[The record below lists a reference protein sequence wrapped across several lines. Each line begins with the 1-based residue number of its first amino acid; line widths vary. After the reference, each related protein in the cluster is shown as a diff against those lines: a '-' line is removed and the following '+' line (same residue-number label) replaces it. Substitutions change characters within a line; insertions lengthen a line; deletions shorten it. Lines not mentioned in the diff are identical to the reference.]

1 MINIQLVVGRK
12 VHRRD
17 NDDTEAP
24 EPDQTQIPSH
34 PGIKYSARGIPHSD
48 IQNILDRGNPI
59 KLININGNLWK
70 WGCPKDTK
78 VMTTLCEK
86 HVCKQMFNHR
96 YLCFLLDV
104 QCVCKNM
111 SIIPR
116 GWLPDK
122 ALTQGCSDRKET
134 V

>member
-70 WGCPKDTK
+70 WGCPKATIGHD
-78 VMTTLCEK
+78 L
-86 HVCKQMFNHR
+86 HVAPYTSSNT
-96 YLCFLLDV
+96 FL
-104 QCVCKNM
+104 QK
-111 SIIPR
+111 
-116 GWLPDK
+116 K
-122 ALTQGCSDRKET
+122 
-134 V
+134 